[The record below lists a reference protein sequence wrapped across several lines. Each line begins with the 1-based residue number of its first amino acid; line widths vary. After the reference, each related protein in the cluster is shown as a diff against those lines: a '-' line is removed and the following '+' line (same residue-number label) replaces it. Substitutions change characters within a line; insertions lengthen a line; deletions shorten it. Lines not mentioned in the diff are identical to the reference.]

1 MRFKVDE
8 NLHPDVAEFL
18 RQHGHEALTV
28 HDQGLR
34 GHADAD
40 IARVCRDESRALV
53 TVDLDFTDIRVYPPQ
68 DYAGIVVLRLNDLSR
83 PSTLRVLA
91 RVVSLF
97 DTEPLIG
104 RLWIVDESRIRIRGS
119 GASGNL

>member
-18 RQHGHEALTV
+18 RQHGHDALTV
-28 HDQGLR
+28 YDQGLQ
-34 GHADAD
+34 GHTDQD
-40 IARVCRDESRALV
+40 IAQVCRNELRALV

-68 DYAGIVVLRLNDLSR
+68 DYSGIVVLRLNDLSR

-97 DTEPLIG
+97 DTEPLVG
-104 RLWIVDESRIRIRGS
+104 HLWIVDESRVRIRG
-119 GASGNL
+119 GQPGQP